1 MFHKINK
8 TILIFAVTFLIS
20 CGQSNNNSSSS
31 NLCDGILINAVESSI
46 KEIKGLA
53 IKSSDEEYRECSVS
67 FKIEGTDY
75 QVDLELK
82 ELGTALD
89 LKMVGI
95 TEMTHY
101 ALEEQVISFY
111 KEQEKIAGVG
121 DKAIYYKRNNNY
133 KISILSGNNSF
144 MLGTINWNTRSGDKD
159 ITIKVAQAVIEELT
173 K

>member
-1 MFHKINK
+1 MTHKINK
-8 TILIFAVTFLIS
+8 TILIFAVTVLIS

-46 KEIKGLA
+46 KEIKGLT

-67 FKIEGTDY
+67 FKIGGTDY

-82 ELGTALD
+82 EMGTALD
-89 LKMVGI
+89 MKMVGT

-101 ALEEQVISFY
+101 ALEEQVIGFY
-111 KEQEKIAGVG
+111 KEQENVAGIG
-121 DKAIYYKRNNNY
+121 DKAIYFKRNNSY
-133 KISILSGNNSF
+133 KISVLSGDNAF
-144 MLGTINWNTRSGDKD
+144 EVGTINWNTRGGDKD
-159 ITIKVAQAVIEELT
+159 ITIKIAKAVIQELT